1 MSAIELAVIGG
12 TGLYRLA
19 ALQDPEA
26 LEGDTPYGRPSGP
39 VRVGRLAGKRV
50 AFLARHGEGHSLPPH
65 RVNRNS

>member
-1 MSAIELAVIGG
+1 MSAIDLAVIGG

-19 ALQDPEA
+19 ALQAPEA

-50 AFLARHGEGHSLPPH
+50 AFLARHGEGTRCP
-65 RVNRNS
+65 RTA